1 MEMVIM
7 NRVKFRAKWII
18 LSIIAIFLYTG
29 LSIYMV
35 FSLKDILDIVESK
48 NLTIFRQ
55 TVIKSLVIIFLMAFA
70 YFLKAF
76 ISRRFTAYELKET
89 SKIIYSKLLK
99 SGEVINSG
107 ETISLLTNDLNL
119 AITSKVN
126 MLFSLIENG
135 LLLAFALISLF
146 YVDVKVAF
154 MVLCLSFLLTLSP
167 KVFSKGLSKRRQK
180 QVEKIGDM
188 NNQLSNTLNG
198 FETIK
203 SFSAE
208 GFMMR
213 ATFPFIQ
220 RAEKYLFSY
229 NLYSQIANNTLFGL
243 TFISQILVIIYTA
256 VLILKGYLTL
266 GAILLIGQLMNF
278 VQEPISTLLSS
289 KNELNANSE
298 VFKKLEDI
306 KNSERKYGTTD
317 KNHLE
322 ESITLENIV
331 FSYGNHEVFSN
342 LNLKF
347 EKGKK
352 YAILG
357 KSGVGK
363 STLFKLITGDLIP
376 TRGEVLVDDIRVS
389 DLNKNSINKIFQKV
403 SQNLFTF
410 AKSIKYNVC
419 LYDEYS
425 DEEYENALKNAQI
438 YNKIDSLPNKSETM
452 FEEAKVSLSGGER
465 QRIQIARALLRDRDV
480 FLFDEI
486 TSNLDKEKA
495 ISIEETINRLDKT
508 VISIRHKL
516 DESLKI
522 YDEIIILE
530 NGSAKKILYEEL
542 VGM

>member
-1 MEMVIM
+1 M

>member
-1 MEMVIM
+1 M

-18 LSIIAIFLYTG
+18 LSVIAIFLYTG
-29 LSIYMV
+29 LSIYV
-35 FSLKDILDIVESK
+35 AFSLKDILDIVESK
-48 NLTIFRQ
+48 NLIIFRQ
-55 TVIKSLVIIFLMAFA
+55 TVTKSLVIIFLMAFA

-167 KVFSKGLSKRRQK
+167 KLFSKGLSKRRQE

-213 ATFPFIQ
+213 GTFPFIQ

-306 KNSERKYGTTD
+306 KNSERKYGTRD

-363 STLFKLITGDLIP
+363 STLFKLITGELVP
-376 TRGEVLVDDIRVS
+376 SRGEVLVDDIRVS

-438 YNKIDSLPNKSETM
+438 HNKIDSLPNKSETM

-516 DESLKI
+516 DESLKF

>member
-1 MEMVIM
+1 M

-29 LSIYMV
+29 LSIYMA

-220 RAEKYLFSY
+220 RAEKYLFFY

-530 NGSAKKILYEEL
+530 SGSAKKILYEEL